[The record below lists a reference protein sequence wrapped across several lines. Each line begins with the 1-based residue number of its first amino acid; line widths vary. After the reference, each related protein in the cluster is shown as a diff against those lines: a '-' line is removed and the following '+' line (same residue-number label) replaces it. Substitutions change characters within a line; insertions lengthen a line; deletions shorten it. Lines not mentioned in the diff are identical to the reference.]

1 MELFI
6 IGLISGLCL
15 GFSISTCKSKTNS
28 DSKDNE
34 WNPVKKGIP
43 EPKID
48 PLTGDN
54 VKYLC
59 TFKRKFYDDFRR
71 IGIFWVDE
79 CGRWISKDGYDYTNW
94 VIAWRKMPPIYMGK
108 NNK

>member
-1 MELFI
+1 MVMFI
-6 IGLISGLCL
+6 IGLISGGCI
-15 GFSISTCKSKTNS
+15 GFTISSFLLSGKEDIKGNKWT
-28 DSKDNE
+28 
-34 WNPVKKGIP
+34 PVKKGIP

-59 TFKRKFYDDFRR
+59 TFKREYYDDFRK

-79 CGRWISKDGYDYTNW
+79 CGRWISKDGYDYSQW
-94 VIAWRKMPPIYMGK
+94 VIAWMPMPTIYMGK
-108 NNK
+108 KRG